1 MTHTPL
7 HIESDIQDETRFRLT
22 TGQKF
27 LSLLTA
33 LVLAFFAV
41 STLTNSR
48 DAIHQAKVLSDAETP
63 AASIIFTQRESLV
76 YLVKYSEYLAG
87 GVDRRTVQIAR
98 ALLTQRLNVIDA
110 DGSSVGAR
118 IDPAF
123 IRALLESDQILASGP
138 PGILPAADRPAMVAR
153 ATPVIDQLDM
163 SARSL
168 IVSYQHAVDQQIQA
182 LALSHERSAQRNLAL
197 LLASIALLA
206 LLFLWVGFTT
216 RSHYRRTRQ
225 KIRNESQALIEVR
238 EELLATQSSLVK
250 MQGLNE
256 AKNEFIATVNHELR
270 TPLTS
275 ITGYID
281 LIRSRI
287 SRGSTGTEI
296 APMVEVLDRNAGALL
311 GLVESMLSISRL
323 ESTDFQL
330 DFHKVD
336 LYENCANALFIL
348 EPELTRTAIEI
359 ELVGANDLY
368 LIDGNYAQITQLF
381 INIISN
387 AVKFSPDGSKISI
400 TFSAHLGKI
409 EIAISDQGMGI
420 PEEDIAHL
428 FTRFFRARNAVAEQ
442 KPGTGLG
449 LAIVQKIAFLH
460 DGDIHVTSTVGVGTT
475 IVLEFPEAISTTDEL
490 VARRR
495 IPVLERS
502 LQRITTSSLA
512 EFADTAHE
520 IGGAIGF
527 YGFGDAGE
535 KILGFSRTITHSTS
549 TTDAEISQ
557 FKVETIQILSD
568 ALEAAHRG
576 IDGGDG
582 R

>member
-1 MTHTPL
+1 
-7 HIESDIQDETRFRLT
+7 
-22 TGQKF
+22 
-27 LSLLTA
+27 

-110 DGSSVGAR
+110 EGSSVGAR

-123 IRALLESDQILASGP
+123 ISALRNSDQILASGSQ
-138 PGILPAADRPAMVAR
+138 GILPIGQRPAMVAR
-153 ATPVIDQLDM
+153 ATPVINQLDM

-182 LALSHERSAQRNLAL
+182 LALSHERSARRNLAL

-225 KIRNESQALIEVR
+225 IIRNESLALSEVR
-238 EELLATQSSLVK
+238 AELMATQSSLVK
-250 MQGLNE
+250 MQSLNE

-287 SRGSTGTEI
+287 SRGSTGDEI

-311 GLVESMLSISRL
+311 GLVESMLSLSRL
-323 ESTDFQL
+323 ESTDFQS

-348 EPELTRTAIEI
+348 EPELTRAGITIQ
-359 ELVGANDLY
+359 LSGANDLY

-387 AVKFSPDGSKISI
+387 AIKFSPAGSQISI
-400 TFSAHLGKI
+400 SFTAHAGQI
-409 EIAISDQGMGI
+409 NIAITDQGMGI
-420 PEEDIAHL
+420 PDEDISHL
-428 FTRFFRARNAVAEQ
+428 FTRFFRAKNAVAEQ

-460 DGDIHVTSTVGVGTT
+460 GGDIHVKSTVGVGTT
-475 IVLEFPEAISTTDEL
+475 VELEFPEAISTTDEL

-495 IPVLERS
+495 IPVLQRS
-502 LQRITTSSLA
+502 LNRITAATLS

-527 YGFGDAGE
+527 YGYGDAGE
-535 KILGFSRTITHSTS
+535 EILGFSRTIAYSEK
-549 TTDAEISQ
+549 TTEAEISRY
-557 FKVETIQILSD
+557 KSEAIHILTD
-568 ALEAAHRG
+568 ALEEAHAG
-576 IDGGDG
+576 IEGSVGA
-582 R
+582 